1 MDVMSLISASVVDLK
16 STAKH
21 KSRDRSTSTEVYKLK
36 KIYIVTLLLRNF
48 FGKELFKDLLI
59 YDERL

>member
-36 KIYIVTLLLRNF
+36 KNLLHC
-48 FGKELFKDLLI
+48 DSST
-59 YDERL
+59 